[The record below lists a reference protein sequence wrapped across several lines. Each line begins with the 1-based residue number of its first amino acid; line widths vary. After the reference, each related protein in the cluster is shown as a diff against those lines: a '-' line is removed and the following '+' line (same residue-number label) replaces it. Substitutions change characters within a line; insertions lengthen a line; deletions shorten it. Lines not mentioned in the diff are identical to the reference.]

1 MPCSRTY
8 IGAFFFLLLAGAC
21 QPVPTNTVPTVA
33 YTAPLQSKPKNVILM
48 IGDGMGLGQISAGLY
63 SNDNRL
69 NLESFPVVGF
79 HKSHSA
85 SDLITDSAA
94 GATAFACGVK
104 TYNNAI
110 GLTADTLPCYSILEE
125 AEDRGL
131 ATGMVVTSQITNAT
145 PAAFVAHQPLR
156 VMNEN
161 IAADILNTDIDLIIG
176 GGLSY
181 FIDRAFDN
189 RNLRKE
195 LEAKNFL
202 VYDYNQGNIQR
213 VKIDPEKKFAFF
225 TAENLPAGINIGR
238 NYLPYASQIAA
249 QFLAQKSEEGFFL
262 MIEGSQIDWAAHAND
277 AQWLIK
283 EMLDFDRTIGLIL
296 EFAKK
301 RGDTLV
307 IVTADHETGGVAIS
321 DKSKMNRLKL
331 DFTTNHHTA
340 ALIPVFAYGPGAKSF
355 SGIFD
360 NTQIYHKMR
369 AALQWENLP
378 DGMTESK
385 DGTHK

>member
-1 MPCSRTY
+1 MPWSRTILGCLFLIWT
-8 IGAFFFLLLAGAC
+8 IGAC
-21 QPVPTNTVPTVA
+21 KPVPTPATDTIFV
-33 YTAPLQSKPKNVILM
+33 APLQAKPKNVILM

-63 SNDNRL
+63 SNNNRL
-69 NLESFPVVGF
+69 NLEQFPVVGF

-85 SDLITDSAA
+85 TDLITDSAA

-110 GLTADTLPCYSILEE
+110 GLTTDSLPCYTLLEE

-145 PAAFVAHQPLR
+145 PAAFIAHQPLR

-161 IAADILNTDIDLIIG
+161 IAADFLETDIDIFVG

-181 FIDRAFDN
+181 FVNRSFDD

-195 LEAKNFL
+195 LEEKGYL
-202 VYDYNQGNIQR
+202 VYDYTQGSIHR
-213 VKIDPEKKFAFF
+213 VRMDLGKKFAFF
-225 TAENLPAGINIGR
+225 TAENLPSGVNLGR

-249 QFLAQKSEEGFFL
+249 QFLTQKSDEGFFL
-262 MIEGSQIDWAAHAND
+262 MVEGSQIDWAAHSND
-277 AQWLIK
+277 ADWMIK
-283 EMLDFDRTIGLIL
+283 EMLDFDRAIGQIL
-296 EFAKK
+296 AFAKK

-307 IVTADHETGGVAIS
+307 IVTADHETGGVAI
-321 DKSKMNRLKL
+321 DEKSKMNRLRL

-340 ALIPVFAYGPGAKSF
+340 AMIPVFAYGPGARRF
-355 SGIFD
+355 SGIYD
-360 NTQIYHKMR
+360 NTQIYYKIKE
-369 AALQWENLP
+369 ALEWKDP
-378 DGMTESK
+378 SGMSSTVEE
-385 DGTHK
+385 GTRE

>member
-1 MPCSRTY
+1 MPWIRTFIGY
-8 IGAFFFLLLAGAC
+8 IFCLLVTLSC
-21 QPVPTNTVPTVA
+21 KPVPTTGGDTT

-63 SNDNRL
+63 SNNNRL
-69 NLESFPVVGF
+69 NLEEFPVVGF

-110 GLTADTLPCYSILEE
+110 GLTADTLPCYTILEE

-145 PAAFVAHQPLR
+145 PGAFVAHQALR
-156 VMNEN
+156 VMNEQ
-161 IAADILNTDIDLIIG
+161 IAADLLETDIDIFIG

-181 FIDRAFDN
+181 FVDRSFDK

-195 LEAKNFL
+195 LEAKDYL
-202 VYDYNQGNIQR
+202 VYDYTQGNVHR
-213 VKIDPEKKFAFF
+213 VRMDLGKKFAFF
-225 TAENLPAGINIGR
+225 TAENLPSGVNLGR

-249 QFLAQKSEEGFFL
+249 QFLTQKSDEGFFL
-262 MIEGSQIDWAAHAND
+262 MIEGSQIDWAAHSND
-277 AQWLIK
+277 ANWMIK
-283 EMLDFDRTIGLIL
+283 EMLDFDRAIGQIL
-296 EFAKK
+296 AFAKK

-307 IVTADHETGGVAIS
+307 IVTADHETGGVAINEDS
-321 DKSKMNRLKL
+321 RMNRLKL

-340 ALIPVFAYGPGAKSF
+340 AMIPVFAYGPGARLF
-355 SGIFD
+355 SGIYE
-360 NTQIYHKMR
+360 NTEIYHKMKK
-369 AALQWENLP
+369 ALEWDDTAGVLS
-378 DGMTESK
+378 GSK
-385 DGTHK
+385 DGGQK